1 MNEIGLLR
9 FEPYFKRV
17 LWGGRRIRS
26 FKGMS
31 PNNDSIGESWEISG
45 LEGNESVVSEG
56 RFVGVRI
63 DDLLRQHGN
72 EILGERLFSI
82 YGNKFPLLVK
92 FIDASK
98 DLSIQ
103 VHPDDRL
110 ARARHSCWGKTE
122 LWYTISAEKGS
133 YIYSGMIESITP
145 QQLKEHVGNNTLSS
159 VLAKFYPT
167 KGDLFYLPAG
177 RIHSIGA
184 GNLILEIQ
192 QTSDITYRVYDYDRT
207 DINGKK
213 RELHTELALDAIDY
227 RVHEDYMRHITP
239 IPDREIVMKEC
250 PFFAATLLTLTRA
263 HRIKVARY
271 DSFRI
276 VIIIAGEGTL
286 SDDSGNMVS
295 VRQGET
301 ILIPAAAKWV
311 EAKPRLSQLEMVTA
325 YVQ

>member
-1 MNEIGLLR
+1 MNEVGFLR

-17 LWGGRRIRS
+17 LWGGQRIRP
-26 FKGMS
+26 FKGLT
-31 PNNDSIGESWEISG
+31 PDDEPIGESWEISG
-45 LEGNESVVSEG
+45 LEGYESVVAEG
-56 RFVGVRI
+56 KFNGQRI
-63 DDLLRQHGN
+63 DELLGQFGK
-72 EILGERLFSI
+72 EILGERLYRIF
-82 YGNKFPLLVK
+82 GNKFPILVK

-122 LWYTISAEKGS
+122 LWYTISSDTGS
-133 YIYSGMIESITP
+133 YIYSGLLESITP
-145 QQLKEHVGNNTLSS
+145 QQLKEHVANNTLSS
-159 VLAKFYPT
+159 VLAKFYPN

-239 IPDREIVMKEC
+239 ISDREIVMKEC
-250 PFFAATLLTLTRA
+250 PFFSATLLTLTRS

-271 DSFRI
+271 DSFRV
-276 VIIIAGEGTL
+276 VIAVSGEGVLT
-286 SDDSGNMVS
+286 DDSGNQIKI
-295 VRQGET
+295 RQGET
-301 ILIPAAAKWV
+301 VLVPASAKWF
-311 EAKPRLSQLEMVTA
+311 EAKPMSMQFDLVTA
-325 YVQ
+325 YIQ